1 MMSPTFVPLVSCSPM
16 VTHLAVMS
24 WGTKKHSGLGRS
36 GGGLYKAAG
45 CWDFL
50 ESVENIFVVHAFFK
64 KQNPIFVCEADL
76 YILMLYVRVLV
87 SLPCLIKRYN
97 GNGSKSN

>member
-1 MMSPTFVPLVSCSPM
+1 MMSPTFVPPVSCSPM

-50 ESVENIFVVHAFFK
+50 ESVENIFVVHAFIF
-64 KQNPIFVCEADL
+64 KQNLIFL
-76 YILMLYVRVLV
+76 YEVLYTRQDQFIYDF
-87 SLPCLIKRYN
+87 P
-97 GNGSKSN
+97 

>member
-1 MMSPTFVPLVSCSPM
+1 M

-24 WGTKKHSGLGRS
+24 WGTKKCSGLGRS

-50 ESVENIFVVHAFFK
+50 EPVENIFVVHVFISFSI
-64 KQNPIFVCEADL
+64 QSLIFL
-76 YILMLYVRVLV
+76 YEVLYTRQDQFIYDF
-87 SLPCLIKRYN
+87 P
-97 GNGSKSN
+97 

>member
-1 MMSPTFVPLVSCSPM
+1 MMSPTFVPLVSCTPM

-24 WGTKKHSGLGRS
+24 WGTKKCSGLGRS

-50 ESVENIFVVHAFFK
+50 ESVENIFVVHVFISFSM
-64 KQNPIFVCEADL
+64 QSVIFLNEVL
-76 YILMLYVRVLV
+76 YTRQDQFIYDF
-87 SLPCLIKRYN
+87 P
-97 GNGSKSN
+97 